1 MSIKKLKD
9 FLESNYT
16 ILLTLEIGLIS
27 WLVKSSVLCVIS
39 FAVLVSL
46 IFIICNDPK
55 GAFPSLFFISFFIQV
70 IDDNYPLAIYLTCI
84 FIVLGSIIYF
94 IIKTI
99 KSKKCTKGRL
109 FYPMIIADIA
119 FLLGGIIGNFN
130 IINIACVLFMA
141 LCMYLFYWITIN
153 TCTDLKQFMYIV
165 LTCGG
170 FIICIQFI
178 VLNLYT
184 GKFISSI
191 QNQSILYIGAQN
203 KNVAALF
210 ITIGMIACLTLAQKR
225 KYDYLYFLLASFMVL
240 VCALT
245 LCRTMILLSI
255 LFYIG
260 LSINVLA
267 KSNNK
272 IIFSSI
278 IGGLVLVSLGIGIS
292 TDLIYKLIDSVV
304 EKINSGMNGRSELWA
319 WCLERFIKHPLLG
332 YGFIS
337 PTPVPTITGDFGII
351 LAHNTPLQLLTSTGV
366 IGTILI
372 GYFYFA
378 KYKLCTENKDN
389 RFLFLIIIMIELS
402 GLTDQA
408 ACMDPFI
415 CLVIFGIL
423 GTMEIFNKPNAVS
436 ENENI
441 RYENAEDKDDKDNKD
456 NKVRNESEKYE
467 NIKEENTLITKK
479 TKRKTSHKGTQ
490 KQPEN

>member
-1 MSIKKLKD
+1 MSITKLKD

-27 WLVKSSVLCVIS
+27 WLIKSSTLCVIS

-46 IFIICNDPK
+46 IFIICNNPK
-55 GAFPSLFFISFFIQV
+55 GAFPALFFVSFFIQV
-70 IDDNYPLAIYLTCI
+70 IDENYPLAIYLVCI
-84 FIVLGSIIYF
+84 FIVLCSITYF
-94 IIKTI
+94 IIKTL
-99 KSKKCTKGRL
+99 KTQKCTKGKL
-109 FYPMIIADIA
+109 FYPMIIADVA

-130 IINIACVLFMA
+130 IINIACVLLMA
-141 LCMYLFYWITIN
+141 LTMYLFYWIAIN

-184 GKFISSI
+184 GKFTSSI

-210 ITIGMIACLTLAQKR
+210 ITIGMITCLTLAQKN

-245 LCRTMILLSI
+245 LCRTMILLSV

-260 LSINVLA
+260 LTINALI
-267 KSNNK
+267 KSDNK
-272 IIFSSI
+272 ILFSSI

-304 EKINSGMNGRSELWA
+304 DKINSGMNGRSELWS
-319 WCLERFIKHPLLG
+319 WCLERFITHPVLG

-337 PTPVPTITGDFGII
+337 PTPVPTITGNFGII

-366 IGTILI
+366 LGTILI

-378 KYKLCTENKDN
+378 KYRLCVENKDN
-389 RFLFLIIIMIELS
+389 KFLFLIIIMIELS

-408 ACMDPFI
+408 ACMDPFVS
-415 CLVIFGIL
+415 LVIFGIL
-423 GTMEIFNKPNAVS
+423 GTMELYSKPEAINDT
-436 ENENI
+436 
-441 RYENAEDKDDKDNKD
+441 ENAENKD
-456 NKVRNESEKYE
+456 IENKDTVVK
-467 NIKEENTLITKK
+467 ITKK
-479 TKRKTSHKGTQ
+479 PKKRTSTNKRK
-490 KQPEN
+490 KQPKKIN